1 MRIETTRNRVLVVGL
16 LVFSVLAGFGA
27 AIGLMAV
34 LNAVLP
40 PFQIGD
46 DDTAR
51 EYIPVARTYL
61 TWSFT
66 AVIVFAAGMR
76 LMRRRRT

>member
-1 MRIETTRNRVLVVGL
+1 MVRKGALVVGL
-16 LVFSVLAGFGA
+16 LVFSVLVGFGA
-27 AIGLMAV
+27 AIGQMAV

-40 PFQIGD
+40 PFQIED

-51 EYIPVARTYL
+51 EYIPVALSYL
-61 TWSFT
+61 TWVAT
-66 AVIVFAAGMR
+66 AVIVFVAGMR